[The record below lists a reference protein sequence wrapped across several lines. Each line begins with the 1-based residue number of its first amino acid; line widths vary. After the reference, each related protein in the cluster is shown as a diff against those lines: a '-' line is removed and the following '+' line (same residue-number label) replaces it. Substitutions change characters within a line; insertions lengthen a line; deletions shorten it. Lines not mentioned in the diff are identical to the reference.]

1 MYVSTNNNIQHTLN
15 GGEYTIEGVGKVDG
29 YCASTNTV
37 YEFQGCFW
45 HGCPKCYNEATINT
59 KNHID
64 MGELNKRTLA
74 KNAKIREL
82 GFNLVTIYE
91 YELNKDAEFKKWS
104 SENTLEFVGPLD
116 PRDAF
121 FGGRTNVS
129 KLKYDFKEGEK
140 GRYVDFVSIYPTV
153 QFSKTYP
160 IGHPT
165 KLKDPK
171 TLDRSWFGFIK
182 CKVEAPR
189 GLYHPVLPVRTKCGK
204 DEKLLFPL
212 CRTCAETQSTKTCNH
227 DSKERSFI
235 GTWCSNELFKAVDQG
250 YKVHR
255 TFEVWHFEES
265 SNDLFTDYVKKF
277 MKIKMES
284 SKLSVGPNCT
294 YKSVDEFKQTVKDKL
309 GIELGE
315 IKFNP
320 GMRSIAKLCLN
331 SLWGKFGQRVNMTQT
346 KYVTEPKEFYK
357 ILLDDTIDNLTML
370 FVNEDM
376 VQMDYNL
383 KDQFVDN
390 HNNTNIF
397 IAAFTTSHA
406 REMLYGVLDKLGDQ
420 VLGYDTDS
428 CWYVDR

>member
-91 YELNKDAEFKKWS
+91 CELNKDAEFKKWS

-189 GLYHPVLPVRTKCGK
+189 GLYH
-204 DEKLLFPL
+204 
-212 CRTCAETQSTKTCNH
+212 
-227 DSKERSFI
+227 
-235 GTWCSNELFKAVDQG
+235 
-250 YKVHR
+250 KV
-255 TFEVWHFEES
+255 W
-265 SNDLFTDYVKKF
+265 
-277 MKIKMES
+277 
-284 SKLSVGPNCT
+284 
-294 YKSVDEFKQTVKDKL
+294 
-309 GIELGE
+309 
-315 IKFNP
+315 
-320 GMRSIAKLCLN
+320 
-331 SLWGKFGQRVNMTQT
+331 
-346 KYVTEPKEFYK
+346 
-357 ILLDDTIDNLTML
+357 
-370 FVNEDM
+370 
-376 VQMDYNL
+376 
-383 KDQFVDN
+383 
-390 HNNTNIF
+390 
-397 IAAFTTSHA
+397 
-406 REMLYGVLDKLGDQ
+406 
-420 VLGYDTDS
+420 
-428 CWYVDR
+428 